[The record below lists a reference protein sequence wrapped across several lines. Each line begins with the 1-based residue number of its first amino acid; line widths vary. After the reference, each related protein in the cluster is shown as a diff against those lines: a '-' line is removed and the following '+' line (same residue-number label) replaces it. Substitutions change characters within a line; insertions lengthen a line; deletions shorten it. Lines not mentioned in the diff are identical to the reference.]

1 MCVFKQNIFYKRCE
15 ILTEHFIA
23 DTVDFIN
30 FPVFSPSDLEI
41 KPNFTNTL
49 TFLISG
55 AVEIILILIYGT
67 EQRSSW
73 HPCRPV
79 VWLTL
84 AVYMLSAE
92 RRVRQYEVRS
102 QCKLICVTSFT
113 RRCWKLCCCLW
124 WTVYT
129 VRVISNDTKYLLK
142 KRFHCLYALLCFRIQ
157 EVLIGSHTVANDN
170 V

>member
-1 MCVFKQNIFYKRCE
+1 M
-15 ILTEHFIA
+15 TEYFFA
-23 DTVDFIN
+23 DTVDYIN

-49 TFLISG
+49 TFLISA
-55 AVEIILILIYGT
+55 AVEIISILINAT

-92 RRVRQYEVRS
+92 RERVRQSEVRS

-113 RRCWKLCCCLW
+113 RRCWKLCCSW

-142 KRFHCLYALLCFRIQ
+142 KRFHCLYLLLCFRIQ
-157 EVLIGSHTVANDN
+157 KVLTGSHTV
-170 V
+170 

>member
-1 MCVFKQNIFYKRCE
+1 MVNGKNVEIVYSIITTRISILLVCIYKYIFYKRCG

-49 TFLISG
+49 TFLISS

-92 RRVRQYEVRS
+92 RERER
-102 QCKLICVTSFT
+102 
-113 RRCWKLCCCLW
+113 
-124 WTVYT
+124 
-129 VRVISNDTKYLLK
+129 
-142 KRFHCLYALLCFRIQ
+142 
-157 EVLIGSHTVANDN
+157 GSMK
-170 V
+170 

>member
-1 MCVFKQNIFYKRCE
+1 M
-15 ILTEHFIA
+15 TEHFFA
-23 DTVDFIN
+23 DTVDYIN
-30 FPVFSPSDLEI
+30 FPVFSPIDLEI

-55 AVEIILILIYGT
+55 AVEIILILINGT

-92 RRVRQYEVRS
+92 RESEAV
-102 QCKLICVTSFT
+102 
-113 RRCWKLCCCLW
+113 
-124 WTVYT
+124 
-129 VRVISNDTKYLLK
+129 
-142 KRFHCLYALLCFRIQ
+142 
-157 EVLIGSHTVANDN
+157 
-170 V
+170 

>member
-1 MCVFKQNIFYKRCE
+1 MQ
-15 ILTEHFIA
+15 ILTEHFFA
-23 DTVDFIN
+23 DTVDYIN

-49 TFLISG
+49 TFLIS
-55 AVEIILILIYGT
+55 AVVEIILILINGT
-67 EQRSSW
+67 EQSSSW

-92 RRVRQYEVRS
+92 RERERVRQYEVRS

-113 RRCWKLCCCLW
+113 KKHWKLCCCSW

-129 VRVISNDTKYLLK
+129 VRVISNNTKYLLK
-142 KRFHCLYALLCFRIQ
+142 QSFHCLYLLLCFRIQ
-157 EVLIGSHTVANDN
+157 KLLTGSHTVANDN